1 MVGELTGLLS
11 VINSLKLCWFHG
23 TTSNSTNSINT
34 FTLPQT
40 YNNTNYAIVVT
51 AQWKSPT
58 YSSSNGRMYA
68 CNVVLKSVGTC
79 KIHYV
84 AAENGGTSYITN
96 FDAIA
101 IGY

>member
-1 MVGELTGLLS
+1 L
-11 VINSLKLCWFHG
+11 VINNLKLCWFHG
-23 TTSNSTNSINT
+23 TTSDSSNSINT

-40 YNNTNYAIVVT
+40 YNNTNYSIVVT

-58 YSSSNGRMYA
+58 FSLGNSRLQG

-79 KIHYV
+79 KIHYMST
-84 AAENGGTSYITN
+84 ENSGTSHITD
-96 FDAIA
+96 FDAIV